1 MEELNSYALSDL
13 ELDASKAVIQCLEI
27 EFGYRA
33 GDHLTRSLTRFLESE
48 VQDPIKAFTIACW
61 IHSKVSA
68 MHWSVAVLTKLKANI
83 ALGSHTICFVQ
94 S

>member
-13 ELDASKAVIQCLEI
+13 ELDASKAVIQRLET
-27 EFGYRA
+27 EFGHRA
-33 GDHLTRSLTRFLESE
+33 GDHLTRSLSRFLESE
-48 VQDPIKAFTIACW
+48 VQDPIKAFTITCW

-68 MHWSVAVLTKLKANI
+68 MYYPVADPAKLEANTT
-83 ALGSHTICFVQ
+83 LGSHTICFVQ